1 MNNTHSIIYFYS
13 EFDFRLKV
21 DLSTRQDFFFS
32 VPGQKSDFGVRYG
45 EGRLLQG
52 FIKKTDLEFFQ
63 FLANKIGAAGEGR
76 KMKNQAKF
84 NVSWVESRMRSAFFP
99 KIDQII
105 FGQILGSFLASFVL
119 GQKRRSQMSL
129 ARGVQYR
136 YPKKSTTSGTQN
148 ILGRSPRFLRALY

>member
-1 MNNTHSIIYFYS
+1 MKIVFFNNTHSIIYFYS
-13 EFDFRLKV
+13 DFDFRLKV
-21 DLSTRQDFFFS
+21 DLSTLQDFFFS

-84 NVSWVESRMRSAFFP
+84 NVS
-99 KIDQII
+99 
-105 FGQILGSFLASFVL
+105 
-119 GQKRRSQMSL
+119 
-129 ARGVQYR
+129 
-136 YPKKSTTSGTQN
+136 
-148 ILGRSPRFLRALY
+148 